1 MEDIGFTCYE
11 QPAVV
16 PKPTIAEIIASLDN
30 AQKLAVLNGFAY
42 KVAPR
47 TLYYNLKGKV
57 SVDVIRALYK
67 AIRDIRDYSG
77 TLMRGDV
84 ETTPAETDPK
94 TGEVIT
100 PAKMNTPPTS
110 QTALKNAVASKY
122 TGDFNATQ
130 VGAIITKMIKCTKP
144 AEKGDWTFYRTNIV
158 L

>member
-11 QPAVV
+11 QPVIV

-30 AQKLAVLNGFAY
+30 TQKLAVLNGFAY
-42 KVAPR
+42 KVAPQ

-67 AIRDIRDYSG
+67 AIRDIRNYSRA
-77 TLMRGDV
+77 LMRGEV
-84 ETTPAETDPK
+84 EITSAETDPE

-100 PAKMNTPPTS
+100 PAEMNTPPTS

-122 TGDFNATQ
+122 TEDFNATQ

-144 AEKGDWTFYRTNIV
+144 AEKGDWAFYKINII